1 MRAVVVPT
9 AQQEAVGEIGLAA
22 VGPRID
28 RVMRLAP
35 GGCRDL
41 SEVITKSPVGV
52 SDWGGRS
59 RNTWGM
65 ARSYRPVIRDQE
77 FLLPPN
83 MADWLPEDHLVWFV
97 LDVVDRLDTKTF
109 HVGRRTGG
117 VGRQGYDPDMLLALL
132 FYAYAVGERSS
143 RRIERLCVDHVAFR
157 VLCGQDAPD
166 HSTIARFRAE
176 HHEGFADLFAQVLRL
191 CSAAG
196 MVKVGVVSIDGTKI
210 AANASKSA
218 NRTRDWVRE
227 EAQRIA
233 AEVVADADALDAA
246 EDAAVAARGESD
258 DDLPPGFT
266 TRKGRAANIK
276 KALEELDRQDTEHTE
291 ADAADQALAE
301 RFIAEVEAGSTRR
314 GTAPAG
320 VDPVHHHQARI
331 KRLTREI
338 NDLEGVRGKTTSTRR
353 AGLRRLLT
361 SAEVALVQAEELT
374 RAGQV
379 DRRGQAERVRDRR
392 AERARRNGTLGAQ
405 VNITDPD
412 SRLMTEGSGGG
423 SVQAYNAQIAVTDDH
438 LILGVHVSQD
448 ANDLNCWTPTLD
460 AATAQAAGL
469 GKDIELVLADA
480 GYFTEENL
488 AAAGPD
494 RLIAPG
500 KNREIAREAR
510 EHPTDGPPPEDAD
523 PKDTM
528 RHRLREPA
536 NAQLYKRR
544 SATVEPVIA
553 HLKDQTKLRR
563 FARRG
568 LQAATAELNLAA
580 AAINL
585 TRLHNHSPAT
595 G

>member
-1 MRAVVVPT
+1 
-9 AQQEAVGEIGLAA
+9 
-22 VGPRID
+22 
-28 RVMRLAP
+28 
-35 GGCRDL
+35 
-41 SEVITKSPVGV
+41 VIAKSPVGV
-52 SDWGGRS
+52 RALAGDPGNDGA
-59 RNTWGM
+59 M

-97 LDVVDRLDTKTF
+97 LEVIDRLDTRRF
-109 HVGRRTGG
+109 HAARRTGG

-132 FYAYAVGERSS
+132 IYAYAVGERSS

-157 VLCGQDAPD
+157 VLCAQDGPD

-176 HHEGFADLFAQVLRL
+176 HHDEFAHLFAQVLRL

-196 MVKVGVVSIDGTKI
+196 MVKVGIVSIDGTKI
-210 AANASKSA
+210 AANAAKSA
-218 NRTRDWVRE
+218 NRSHDWVRQ
-227 EAQRIA
+227 EAERIA
-233 AEVVADADALDAA
+233 AQVLADADAVDAA
-246 EDAAVAARGESD
+246 EDAAVAYGESD
-258 DDLPPGFT
+258 DDLPPRFT

-276 KALEELDRQDTEHTE
+276 KALEELDRQDAEHAE
-291 ADAADQALAE
+291 ADAADRARAE

-320 VDPVHHHQARI
+320 VDPVRHHQARI
-331 KRLTREI
+331 TRLNREI
-338 NDLEGVRGKTTSTRR
+338 ADLDAVRGKTASTRR
-353 AGLRRLLT
+353 AGLRRLLQ
-361 SAEVALVQAEELT
+361 SAEASLVQAEELT

-379 DRRGQAERVRDRR
+379 DLRGQAERVRDRR

-460 AATAQAAGL
+460 VATAHAVGL

-488 AAAGPD
+488 TAPGPQ
-494 RLIAPG
+494 RLIAFG
-500 KNREIAREAR
+500 KNREVALQARD
-510 EHPTDGPPPEDAD
+510 HPHDAPPPPEADA
-523 PKDTM
+523 KEVM
-528 RHRLREPA
+528 RHRLREPG
-536 NAQLYKRR
+536 NAERYKRR
-544 SATVEPVIA
+544 SATVEPVFA
-553 HLKDQTKLRR
+553 HIKDQTRLRR

-568 LQAATAELNLAA
+568 IRAATAELNLAA

-585 TRLHNHSPAT
+585 TRLHRASPAT